1 MEEEC
6 VYILLQDSPDEES
19 WQKLLTF
26 LKTASQREISKFYT
40 TVVRELA
47 EHPPPIAS
55 SNISRDQWWKICM
68 DDIKH
73 KYTRARAD
81 AGLDQQPMA
90 PQAVSAPQQ
99 PSDTDTIREIR
110 KLFKNFQLQLADF
123 KHGPHHVEQEL
134 LQLRQEQEER
144 TRENSRVIDDLKNQL
159 KEYMRQ
165 CEALKNTN
173 QQLDNEIGEVKKLNE
188 MLHQQN
194 TRLQEQLDQQSNEIR
209 QQQMAVQ
216 QSAEIS
222 MQEQSEANQK
232 VDQMKQAMEQL
243 RLKITELEGALE
255 DKNMQLASVN
265 KEKTTM
271 EELHETMK
279 RELELLQK
287 QLTDLTKSSAESSTA
302 GAIKVEELKGINEEK
317 DKLILDLTRDVH
329 DKQQRLEDLHKQI
342 TNLTE
347 NHALQLSQL
356 NEELLQA
363 KTSLSEQTALVADL
377 REQIKALKANTDDEK
392 QAFLDKLTSMEKA
405 EKDQHFAADNEKLLQ
420 QLDELRAHIEN
431 KEKEI
436 EILKTA
442 HQDENQSLTS
452 EITRLG
458 ETLRI
463 KEEEINMN
471 KENIKQLT
479 RKNSEFQRQITTME
493 EELGRQHD
501 EIMSYM
507 SQSKKMSDQI
517 LQYETVH
524 ADFQQRLK
532 AKEQL
537 ESENQRLTTENE
549 SLVKKLRDAESEAD
563 SKNSQSDLFFRQV
576 QELQAE
582 LTNARKSAE
591 ASQQLLQTSQAQ
603 WKDELKQSEN
613 RRAQNA
619 LESAELQGRL
629 QAQIETLNSE
639 IAQLREELSKK
650 TAINQ
655 ESILALGTKQAEIAK
670 LTEENQKLHQQTDQ
684 CLKDRNTQLVQQLE
698 AQNDE
703 MKRQESILGAEFGL
717 TFERTQEEWWKPV
730 WPLEHQKDPIFE
742 KVIPFKILGNGNKFC
757 KILFNSDYK
766 KLNGSNYVPTLTQST
781 NSSRTPDTTD
791 YDLIL
796 EELRKFVTHTGT
808 QALLWNTFYERLK
821 SDKYVQHTTAAARTY
836 EDPTKADQ
844 WFYKQ
849 GESGSL
855 WVGMS
860 ILKFVSDWLGGNHNI
875 STLSDYQSEMSGIAS
890 AINTFQIIPAEVL
903 MLVLT
908 RAALRT
914 DIVWVWDYKK
924 VSHDN
929 KFYFSGLCNGCFHLS
944 KVCYQAIQVVH
955 NPQAGRGTQVVH
967 NPQAGRGTAGR
978 GTSGAGRGA
987 AAGRGTAG
995 RGAAGQFSSEDFFK
1009 QFNFL

>member
-123 KHGPHHVEQEL
+123 KHGPHHVEQEIQ
-134 LQLRQEQEER
+134 QLRQEQEER
-144 TRENSRVIDDLKNQL
+144 TKEKSRVIDDLKHQL
-159 KEYMRQ
+159 EELSRQ

-287 QLTDLTKSSAESSTA
+287 QLTDLTKLSAESSTA
-302 GAIKVEELKGINEEK
+302 GAIEVEELKGINEEK

-363 KTSLSEQTALVADL
+363 RIILSEQTALVADL

-392 QAFLDKLTSMEKA
+392 QAFLDKLTSMEEARA

-420 QLDELRAHIEN
+420 QLDELRAQIEN

-436 EILKTA
+436 ESLKSA
-442 HQDENQSLTS
+442 FQDENQSLKS
-452 EITRLG
+452 EKTGL
-458 ETLRI
+458 EEALRI

-471 KENIKQLT
+471 KENIKQLE
-479 RKNSEFQRQITTME
+479 KNNFEFKRQMATME
-493 EELGRQHD
+493 EELESQHN
-501 EIMSYM
+501 EIMRYM
-507 SQSKKMSDQI
+507 SQIKKLNEQ
-517 LQYETVH
+517 LKQYETVN
-524 ADFQQRLK
+524 ADFQQRLD
-532 AKEQL
+532 AKERL

-549 SLVKKLRDAESEAD
+549 SLIKRLQSAESEAD
-563 SKNSQSDLFFRQV
+563 YKNSQSDSFYRKV

-582 LTNARKSAE
+582 LETARKSSE
-591 ASQQLLQTSQAQ
+591 ASKHLLETSQAQ
-603 WKDELKQSEN
+603 WKDELQNSESK
-613 RRAQNA
+613 RAQNA

-629 QAQIETLNSE
+629 QAQIETLNLE

-650 TAINQ
+650 IAINQ
-655 ESILALGTKQAEIAK
+655 ESIQTLGTKQAEIAK
-670 LTEENQKLHQQTDQ
+670 LKEENRKLHQQTDT
-684 CLKDRNTQLVQQLE
+684 CLREKNTELVRQLE
-698 AQNDE
+698 KQNEE
-703 MKRQESILGAEFGL
+703 MKKQESVLGTEFGL
-717 TFERTQEEWWKPV
+717 TFESTQEDWWKSV

-742 KVIPFKILGNGNKFC
+742 KVVKVLGSGTNRFC

-766 KLNGSNYVPTLTQST
+766 RLNVPTLTQST
-781 NSSRTPDTTD
+781 DSSRTPDTSD
-791 YDLIL
+791 YDLVL
-796 EELRKFVTHTGT
+796 AELGKFVVHLGS
-808 QALLWNTFYERLK
+808 QGQMWNSFYERLK
-821 SDKYVQHTTAAARTY
+821 GDKYVQHFTPGPSFEDRTN
-836 EDPTKADQ
+836 ADK

-855 WVGMS
+855 WVGAS

-875 STLSDYQSEMSGIAS
+875 STLDIYQSEMSGIAS
-890 AINTFQIIPAEVL
+890 AINTFKIIPAEVL

-914 DIVWVWDYKK
+914 DIVWVWTYKK

-944 KVCYQAIQVVH
+944 KVCYQAI
-955 NPQAGRGTQVVH
+955 QVVH